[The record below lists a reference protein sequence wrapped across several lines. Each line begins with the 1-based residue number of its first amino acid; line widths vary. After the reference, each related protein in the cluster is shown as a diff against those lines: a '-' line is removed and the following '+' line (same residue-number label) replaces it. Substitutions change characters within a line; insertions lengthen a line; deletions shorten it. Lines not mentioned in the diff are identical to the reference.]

1 MTITDEPGVYLA
13 GRFGVRIENVLLI
26 VGGDSTECGNFLRME
41 SLTLCPIDT
50 TVIDRWLLDDNE
62 VEWLNDYH
70 RRVYEELA
78 PHLADDERQWL
89 AEATAAID

>member
-1 MTITDEPGVYLA
+1 M
-13 GRFGVRIENVLLI
+13 
-26 VGGDSTECGNFLRME
+26 
-41 SLTLCPIDT
+41 
-50 TVIDRWLLDDNE
+50 IDRWLLDDNE